1 MNKRTII
8 IHVLLYAVLFSILL
22 INSFAIVEWLN
33 KSLFIDFD
41 ISPEASS
48 SYYFGEI
55 ILVFLIALLMYAII
69 GTFIVSILATNII
82 FGTLVIANQIKVRE
96 RNEFITFSEL
106 KTIASPQEL
115 LSFVDISL
123 SIAIIAVV
131 SMLVV
136 LILIQLSVFKI
147 NEKLNITFNKRVRIA
162 FAIIPL
168 MILSFIYLEPNTY
181 NEYVLKYEEADI
193 HNWNPVNRAKAS
205 GFIPT
210 FLHTIKPNYQNQPGS
225 YSKIRAN
232 SINEK
237 YEHLAEE
244 INEDRSGSLSDSQT
258 IFYLSETLMDP
269 LTIPGLIQNE
279 TPIPKINQYTKD
291 NIGGTIYSQYI
302 GGGTANIEWS
312 ILTSFSLEVFND
324 PISVTPY
331 SDFYS
336 DSKNSQTILSYF
348 DKKKAIHPY
357 TSHLYKRKTI
367 YEKIGFDNFLYLD
380 HGIEHTEKLG
390 SHQRVS
396 DQALNKD
403 ILRESKDLNTG
414 LLHILTMQNH
424 SPYSGEIEDM
434 AYSPEISDRYP
445 SDQKEG
451 LFNYLQ
457 GLKASDEAIDEL
469 IKELDQSDKDINL
482 LFYGDHLP
490 NLFTGLEDI
499 FDEEKLHQTP
509 WFLYMNHD
517 RSKSGNQYEDISPLF
532 FIPMLLKEGN
542 YYVSPF
548 QGLLYELMEDG
559 VLRIGKD
566 FIYTKEGKI
575 LDRDLSPELKEK
587 IADYRFISYDAL
599 FGKDWLGANFYHPP
613 NQEKLKAR

>member
-33 KSLFIDFD
+33 KSLFVDFD

-55 ILVFLIALLMYAII
+55 LLVFLIALLMYAII
-69 GTFIVSILATNII
+69 GTFIVSILATNIL
-82 FGTLVIANQIKVRE
+82 FGTLVIANQIKVQE

-106 KTIASPQEL
+106 KTIVSPQEL
-115 LSFVDISL
+115 LSFVDVGL

-193 HNWNPVNRAKAS
+193 HNWNPVNRARSS

-210 FLHTIKPNYQNQPGS
+210 FLHTVKPNYQNQPGN

-237 YEHLAEE
+237 YEHLADE

-258 IFYLSETLMDP
+258 ILYLSETLMDP

-291 NIGGTIYSQYI
+291 NIGGTMYSQYI

>member
-1 MNKRTII
+1 
-8 IHVLLYAVLFSILL
+8 
-22 INSFAIVEWLN
+22 
-33 KSLFIDFD
+33 
-41 ISPEASS
+41 
-48 SYYFGEI
+48 
-55 ILVFLIALLMYAII
+55 
-69 GTFIVSILATNII
+69 
-82 FGTLVIANQIKVRE
+82 
-96 RNEFITFSEL
+96 
-106 KTIASPQEL
+106 
-115 LSFVDISL
+115 
-123 SIAIIAVV
+123 
-131 SMLVV
+131 
-136 LILIQLSVFKI
+136 
-147 NEKLNITFNKRVRIA
+147 
-162 FAIIPL
+162 
-168 MILSFIYLEPNTY
+168 
-181 NEYVLKYEEADI
+181 
-193 HNWNPVNRAKAS
+193 
-205 GFIPT
+205 
-210 FLHTIKPNYQNQPGS
+210 
-225 YSKIRAN
+225 
-232 SINEK
+232 
-237 YEHLAEE
+237 E

-566 FIYTKEGKI
+566 
-575 LDRDLSPELKEK
+575 
-587 IADYRFISYDAL
+587 
-599 FGKDWLGANFYHPP
+599 
-613 NQEKLKAR
+613 

>member
-1 MNKRTII
+1 
-8 IHVLLYAVLFSILL
+8 
-22 INSFAIVEWLN
+22 
-33 KSLFIDFD
+33 
-41 ISPEASS
+41 
-48 SYYFGEI
+48 
-55 ILVFLIALLMYAII
+55 MYAII
-69 GTFIVSILATNII
+69 GTFIVSILATNIL
-82 FGTLVIANQIKVRE
+82 FGTLVIANQIKVQE

-115 LSFVDISL
+115 LSFVDVGL

-193 HNWNPVNRAKAS
+193 HNWNPVNRARSS

-210 FLHTIKPNYQNQPGS
+210 FLHTVKPNYQNQPGN

-237 YEHLAEE
+237 YEHFADE

-258 IFYLSETLMDP
+258 ILYLSETLMDP

-291 NIGGTIYSQYI
+291 NIGGTMYSQYI

-367 YEKIGFDNFLYLD
+367 YEKIGFDDFLYLD

-613 NQEKLKAR
+613 T